1 MKKRVL
7 TALICLFPLLCGAQD
22 LGRWSIEAVG
32 AMGLRYGPQFS
43 AGALVSY
50 DLFAPGDFRLGVGLG
65 VQASK
70 PVAYV
75 SGSGK
80 KGYDGLE
87 CSVPLFLH
95 AGWYPA
101 GQAASVIPYLK
112 LNAGIQL
119 LPLLT
124 RPAAGSTGP
133 HLVGATLEPQVGI
146 RFGRGFYAAIG
157 LWLQQVSY
165 RLQKN
170 GDVPITNILL
180 ETTEQSALTPSLSV
194 HFGIR
199 L

>member
-1 MKKRVL
+1 MRKYL
-7 TALICLFPLLCGAQD
+7 ALLSICLPLLCGAQD
-22 LGRWSIEAVG
+22 PGRWSIEAVG

-43 AGALVSY
+43 TGVQMSY
-50 DLFAPGDFRLGVGLG
+50 DLFTPGAFRLGLG
-65 VQASK
+65 VGIQASK
-70 PVAYV
+70 PVEYV

-95 AGWYPA
+95 AGWFPA
-101 GQAASVIPYLK
+101 GHAASVIPYLK

-170 GDVPITNILL
+170 GDAPITNMLL
-180 ETTEQSALTPSLSV
+180 ETTGQSALTPSLSV